1 MEPIYKANSL
11 RGQAIGASFFTGFGA
26 LWIGLALYVRESLT
40 PLNIS
45 LLSTGFVAL
54 ALACFLL
61 FWEARQW
68 PARPEDPAIGKTF
81 NRVNAAQ
88 WIAVFL
94 VAFTFAR
101 LHMDAYLLSAITAIV
116 GVHLF
121 PLARLFR
128 RKLHLVTGFAMVLW
142 ASITVLFVP
151 VESMQSVTAIGTGM
165 ILWASAAISLTTGLI
180 AAHRPA
186 AASRRSSLSVGA
198 LNKIEM

>member
-26 LWIGLALYVRESLT
+26 LWIGLTLYVRESLT

-45 LLSTGFVAL
+45 LLSTGFVTL

-68 PARPEDPAIGKTF
+68 PARPEDPAVGKAF
-81 NRVNAAQ
+81 NRVNATQ
-88 WIAVFL
+88 WIAIVL
-94 VAFTFAR
+94 VSYSFAR
-101 LHMDAYLLSAITAIV
+101 LHMDAYVLSAITAIV

-121 PLARLFR
+121 PFARLFR
-128 RKLHLVTGFAMVLW
+128 RKLHFVTGFAMVLW

-151 VESMQSVTAIGTGM
+151 VEHMQGITAIGTGI
-165 ILWASAAISLTTGLI
+165 ILWTSAAISLTTGLI
-180 AAHRPA
+180 AARHAP
-186 AASRRSSLSVGA
+186 ASRYSSLTA
-198 LNKIEM
+198 ARLNKIEL

>member
-88 WIAVFL
+88 WIAIVL
-94 VAFTFAR
+94 VSFTFAR
-101 LHMDAYLLSAITAIV
+101 LHIDAYVLSAITAIV

-128 RKLHLVTGFAMVLW
+128 RKLHFVTGFAMVLW

-151 VESMQSVTAIGTGM
+151 IEHMQNITALGTGF
-165 ILWASAAISLTTGLI
+165 ILWTSAAISLTTGLL
-180 AAHRPA
+180 AA
-186 AASRRSSLSVGA
+186 RRAPSSQAPSNSSLA
-198 LNKIEM
+198 A

>member
-11 RGQAIGASFFTGFGA
+11 RGQAIGASFFTCFGA

-45 LLSTGFVAL
+45 LLSTGFVTL

-68 PARPEDPAIGKTF
+68 PSRPEDPAVSKTF

-88 WIAVFL
+88 WIAIVL
-94 VAFTFAR
+94 VSYTFAR
-101 LHMDAYLLSAITAIV
+101 LHMEAYVLSAITAIV

-128 RKLHLVTGFAMVLW
+128 RKLHFVTGFAMVLW

-151 VESMQSVTAIGTGM
+151 IEHMQNITAIGTGI
-165 ILWASAAISLTTGLI
+165 ILWTSAAISLTTGLI
-180 AAHRPA
+180 AARRAPA
-186 AASRRSSLSVGA
+186 STASSRSSLA
-198 LNKIEM
+198 A